1 MKRIGTAK
9 NLMEKYGVFEGE
21 LFLYWDERELVLKK
35 YPYDVESFRMDV
47 LNQDM
52 EMPVYNNL
60 FLEKEECIR

>member
-1 MKRIGTAK
+1 M
-9 NLMEKYGVFEGE
+9 FEGE

>member
-1 MKRIGTAK
+1 
-9 NLMEKYGVFEGE
+9 MEKYGVFEGE